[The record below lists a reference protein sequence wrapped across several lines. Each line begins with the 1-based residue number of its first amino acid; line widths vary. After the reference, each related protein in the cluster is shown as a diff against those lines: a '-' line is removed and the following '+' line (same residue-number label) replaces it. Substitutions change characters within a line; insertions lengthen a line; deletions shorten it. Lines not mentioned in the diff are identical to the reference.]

1 MKFILLA
8 IVLLAVT
15 RVHSQGCDGYSCGG
29 GAAVSKHS
37 LTAAPSGQ
45 AVPGLGAPHVVGG
58 PLNAAPFK
66 VRVAQ
71 APKLA
76 VNCVKRVASRWSYW
90 GGWSACSNKCGAGTQ
105 TRKRSCVRGD
115 DCSGPCVGPSVQT
128 RPCVSKI
135 QSAYWQQWNFW
146 SKCSTTCG
154 VGTQIRTRTCI
165 TNICSKTCV
174 GPSRQVRPCGAPAVG
189 CRPAVKVAAAPV
201 AVAAAPVAVAAAPV
215 AVAAAP
221 VAVAAAPAAV
231 AAAPVAVAAAP
242 VAVAAAPAAVA
253 AAPVAVAAAP
263 AAVAAAPVAVAAA
276 PVAAAPVAVAAAPVA
291 AAPGAV
297 AAAPVAVAAA
307 PVAAAPVAVAAAPA
321 GVVRSYEGRVAYGVG
336 YGYGGGCR
344 DFRNNCGT
352 LAYGG
357 YCGRASVYGSCCS
370 SCGFYKKK

>member
-1 MKFILLA
+1 MMKFILLA

-58 PLNAAPFK
+58 PLNTAPFK

-174 GPSRQVRPCGAPAVG
+174 GPSRQVRPCAAPAVG
-189 CRPAVKVAAAPV
+189 CRPAVK
-201 AVAAAPVAVAAAPV
+201 VAVAAAPV

-242 VAVAAAPAAVA
+242 VAVAAAPAAGAAAPVAVAAAPAAVAAAPVAIA

-276 PVAAAPVAVAAAPVA
+276 PVAIAAAP
-291 AAPGAV
+291 V

-344 DFRNNCGT
+344 DFRNNCGA